1 MPQRFAVLSS
11 LFYFCFSY
19 HTIVHVVDETRKY
32 GNYNYVLPLK
42 AARCDAIS
50 NLKCFGVPGHQQ
62 PNVDGFIYIHCAAA
76 PYSARISAIYLLP
89 FGKVWF
95 GSVCRVQPPGNEA
108 ERKI

>member
-1 MPQRFAVLSS
+1 MPFLS
-11 LFYFCFSY
+11 LN
-19 HTIVHVVDETRKY
+19 V
-32 GNYNYVLPLK
+32 
-42 AARCDAIS
+42 
-50 NLKCFGVPGHQQ
+50 FGVPGHV
-62 PNVDGFIYIHCAAA
+62 NGFIYIHCAAA